1 MNTDKSPYLNK
12 NTALCYKNISEEHE
26 MPIQLYVLLLHQM
39 EHPHLYM
46 LCSVQASCIKQIW
59 KNAVMV

>member
-1 MNTDKSPYLNK
+1 MPV
-12 NTALCYKNISEEHE
+12 CYKNISEEHE

-46 LCSVQASCIKQIW
+46 LCSVQASCTKQIW
-59 KNAVMV
+59 KNAVMM